1 MILKKTIIEKVDPI
15 RPQKSVIT
23 RAAKIINS
31 GGLVVFPTETVYG
44 LGANALDPVA
54 SQSIFTAKNRPPDN
68 PLIVHISN
76 KLELDE
82 YILEKPKFSELLI
95 DRYWPGPLTLIFRKS
110 PIIPNIVTAGTKYV
124 AIRVPNHPVALAL
137 IKESGVPIAAPSAN
151 LSGRPSPTT
160 AQHSIQDLY
169 GRVDMILDSGPTDI
183 GLESTVLNLLEKKP
197 SILRPGGITR
207 EDIFETIS
215 VRPTLGYLKSESS
228 SEKVISPGTKHPH
241 YHPKAKVILLDIKNI
256 ESLEI
261 ELAKQILIYRQL
273 KKSIGILGFEHSK
286 LKVDMEILLDKDY
299 NKIARS
305 LFDSFRRF
313 DDKKIDVIL
322 IPRMSSKQIG
332 LAITDRI
339 TRAASQIIKVI

>member
-15 RPQKSVIT
+15 NPQKSVIAK
-23 RAAKIINS
+23 AAKIIIS

-44 LGANALDPVA
+44 IGANALDSSA

-68 PLIVHISN
+68 PLIVHLS
-76 KLELDE
+76 KQSELDK
-82 YILEKPKFSELLI
+82 YILEKPKFSELLM
-95 DRYWPGPLTLIFRKS
+95 DKYWPGPLTLLFKKS
-110 PIIPNIVTAGTKYV
+110 AAIPNIVTAGSKYV
-124 AIRVPNHPVALAL
+124 AIRIPNHPVALAL

-160 AQHSIQDLY
+160 AQHSIQDLF

-183 GLESTVLNLLEKKP
+183 GLESTVLNLLGKQP

-207 EDIFETIS
+207 ENIYESIG
-215 VRPTLGYLKSESS
+215 VRPRLGYLKSESNS
-228 SEKVISPGTKHPH
+228 SEVISPGTKHPH
-241 YHPKAKVILLDIKNI
+241 YHPKAKVILLDIVDTK
-256 ESLEI
+256 ELEI
-261 ELAKQILIYRQL
+261 EMSKQILIYREL
-273 KKSIGILGFEHSK
+273 NKTIGYIGFK
-286 LKVDMEILLDKDY
+286 NTKYKFDMEILLDTDY
-299 NKIARS
+299 NKTARS

-313 DDKKIDVIL
+313 DDKNIDVIL